1 MKTFE
6 GENYY
11 QILQLAVN
19 ASAIEIRRAYREA
32 LAIYE
37 EESIATYSLFSARQR
52 EVLLQAIEKAFD
64 NLIDEDK
71 RAAYNQM
78 LIDSGQVDAA
88 AFSRQDQR
96 KLAAYSD
103 ALRTSNEKSLNQWV
117 QKKSDAPEI
126 REILE
131 EIQSKEL
138 LSGLELKRLRE
149 AFGIEISE
157 IYNITKISSTVLN
170 MIEANQFEELP
181 AEIYLRQFLKA
192 YAEIFHID
200 SRHVVDGY
208 LKFMAQAKPD
218 P

>member
-11 QILQLAVN
+11 QILQVAVN

-126 REILE
+126 REIVE

-138 LSGLELKRLRE
+138 LSGQELKQLRE

-218 P
+218 T

>member
-64 NLIDEDK
+64 SLIDEDK

-78 LIDSGQVDAA
+78 LIDTGQVDAA

>member
-11 QILQLAVN
+11 QILQVAVN

-96 KLAAYSD
+96 KLAAYSIN
-103 ALRTSNEKSLNQWV
+103 ALSLSNSWLTAMRSAINTRV
-117 QKKSDAPEI
+117 A
-126 REILE
+126 
-131 EIQSKEL
+131 
-138 LSGLELKRLRE
+138 G
-149 AFGIEISE
+149 
-157 IYNITKISSTVLN
+157 
-170 MIEANQFEELP
+170 
-181 AEIYLRQFLKA
+181 
-192 YAEIFHID
+192 
-200 SRHVVDGY
+200 
-208 LKFMAQAKPD
+208 
-218 P
+218 

>member
-64 NLIDEDK
+64 SLIDEDK

-78 LIDSGQVDAA
+78 LIDTGQVDAA

-138 LSGLELKRLRE
+138 LSGLELKQLRE

-218 P
+218 F

>member
-64 NLIDEDK
+64 SLIDEDK

-78 LIDSGQVDAA
+78 LIDTGQVDAA

-218 P
+218 F